1 MVMRRLDTV
10 YMVSDNTGA
19 ELGSVLTSS
28 NVGSGALSSV
38 GCTGLEAV

>member
-1 MVMRRLDTV
+1 MVMRRLYMV
-10 YMVSDNTGA
+10 YIVSDNTGE
-19 ELGSVLTSS
+19 ELRSVLTSS